1 MFTAFLSLGLA
12 GLASAVPLSSRQVV
26 PHYPPTS
33 SSTGFRL
40 IANVTDPSTD
50 LNPPI
55 NNWVFSG
62 IHVGAGLND
71 AVLLADSGADTGRI
85 FYHNGTAEEI
95 RYGKGSI
102 LTDGGTPPFPFGI
115 YVQGNNES
123 APQDPSEYGV
133 DVNVGSGTIGVSL
146 EQFPDPYTYLT
157 GGSTGVF
164 IACPRNEPY
173 YQKEY
178 IVIRRSYDT
187 TDPVTALPVHH
198 VPKDCTAIRLI
209 PECATLNDLPEGSTA
224 SHEFAANTKCYED
237 VSAINWPE
245 YGP

>member
-1 MFTAFLSLGLA
+1 MHTALLSLGLA
-12 GLASAVPLSSRQVV
+12 GLAYATPLKPRQVV

-33 SSTGFRL
+33 ASKGFRL

-50 LNPPI
+50 LTPSVNG
-55 NNWVFSG
+55 WVFNG
-62 IHVGAGLND
+62 LHVGAGLND
-71 AVLLADSGADTGRI
+71 AVLLADGGEDTGRI

-102 LTDGGTPPFPFGI
+102 VTDGGTPPFPFGI

-123 APQDPSEYGV
+123 APADPSEYGV
-133 DVNVGSGTIGVSL
+133 TVNVGSGTIGVSL
-146 EQFPDPYTYLT
+146 AAFPDPYTYLT
-157 GGSTGVF
+157 SAPAGVF

-173 YQKEY
+173 YNKEY

-187 TDPVTALPVHH
+187 VDPKTALNVHH
-198 VPKDCTAIRLI
+198 VPQDCTAVNLI
-209 PECATLNDLPEGSTA
+209 PECATLNDLPEGSLS
-224 SHEFAANTKCYED
+224 SHEFAANTKCYEN